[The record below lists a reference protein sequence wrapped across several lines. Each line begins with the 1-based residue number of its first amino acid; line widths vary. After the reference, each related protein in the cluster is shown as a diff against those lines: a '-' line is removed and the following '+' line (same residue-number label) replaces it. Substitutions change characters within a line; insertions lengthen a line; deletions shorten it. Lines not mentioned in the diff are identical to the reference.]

1 MNKRYGGYTIDC
13 ANGFGIQPL
22 PSAETSARMAMA
34 NFDASSDPLA
44 NADRVIINGW
54 DESMAFKIDR
64 LGGVA
69 NSGVWPTH

>member
-44 NADRVIINGW
+44 NVDRVIINGW
-54 DESMAFKIDR
+54 DESMAETI
-64 LGGVA
+64 L
-69 NSGVWPTH
+69 